1 MPSCSSPVLVE
12 ASAEHVISTQGTSV
26 ILAEISQPVGAA
38 LAAAARAPGGDG
50 GP

>member
-12 ASAEHVISTQGTSV
+12 ASAEHVTSTPGTSV
-26 ILAEISQPVGAA
+26 ILAEISRPVGAA
-38 LAAAARAPGGDG
+38 AAAARAPGGDG